1 MKNLCSTQYGGF
13 QFLLILD
20 LWDISFHPVVVFG
33 LGKDFLFKSILG
45 LCVYVPMHICKV
57 RLLWIRFC
65 NRKTVANIQ
74 LVMELH
80 RFCTATQLKVT
91 RTLGWPTSPIL
102 ILETIWYNPLAFTK
116 YFFKIC
122 WLKAVFVLKV
132 AFIQKGLMRLSFLQ
146 TDEPNYFPELE
157 LWIFSF

>member
-1 MKNLCSTQYGGF
+1 
-13 QFLLILD
+13 
-20 LWDISFHPVVVFG
+20 
-33 LGKDFLFKSILG
+33 
-45 LCVYVPMHICKV
+45 
-57 RLLWIRFC
+57 
-65 NRKTVANIQ
+65 
-74 LVMELH
+74 MELH

-122 WLKAVFVLKV
+122 WLKAVFVLKM

-146 TDEPNYFPELE
+146 TDKSNYFPELE
-157 LWIFSF
+157 FWYIFFHSKWLKSCQINKNLKLYSFIWSCSDVFFWAFRAASCPYLTWFDPFGMKKKINKKKIIIKL